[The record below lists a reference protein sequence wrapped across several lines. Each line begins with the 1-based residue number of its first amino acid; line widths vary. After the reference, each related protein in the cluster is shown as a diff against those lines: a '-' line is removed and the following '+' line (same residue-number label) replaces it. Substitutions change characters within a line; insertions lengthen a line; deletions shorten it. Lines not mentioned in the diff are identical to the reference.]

1 MIDHY
6 NDNINL
12 PHKLLLTNTQVL
24 RLRKAFVNNLSSHR
38 KSAES
43 KLSKMVGLARFLG
56 RLLQGLVKDGL

>member
-12 PHKLLLTNTQVL
+12 PHKLLLTNTQVF
-24 RLRKAFVNNLSSHR
+24 RLRKAFVNNLSAHR

-43 KLSKMVGLARFLG
+43 KLSEMVGLARFLG